1 MLACPECRKLHPND
15 ATTCAEHGAPLVPL
29 DLLPEED
36 APLAS
41 GRMIG
46 EYRIDHELGS
56 GTFGAVY
63 AGEQP
68 MIGKRVAIKVLHKKF
83 ATNSGVVSRFITEAR
98 AVNRIRHKNIIDI
111 FSFGLVDDQQP
122 YFVMELLD
130 GITLGELL
138 ARKGRLGVAEALPI
152 LRGIADALD
161 AAHEVGVTHR
171 DLKPDN
177 IFLATEKDG
186 GYFPKLLDF
195 GVAKLISEE
204 LAHKTAT
211 GAAIGTPSY
220 MAPEQCR
227 GKPIDH
233 RADVYALGVVVHEM
247 LTGQRLFE
255 GESGMEVLFMHA
267 SLPPK
272 PMSHMAPD
280 LPEALDGPVLAMLAK
295 RPDQRPNSAGEAIR
309 ALTHRAVECGAI
321 DAAPSTAPDTPRS
334 LERAIARRQAPT
346 ASEQTSAIVAERAE
360 LVAPGESKPKSGLGP
375 PTETSG
381 PVVIS
386 VDGDVAQVDGDMPSA
401 RTMMAPASTTLPAAG
416 PPLGVVAAHT
426 PDPTVADDSV
436 AEEAAKAPARRP
448 EPHARP
454 KRMAWWP
461 IAAVIAV
468 GVGTFAIA
476 RRGPAPPQ
484 AVASSAATASAT
496 ATATTVLPEKVTIKL
511 QVTPPDADVI
521 LDGVRVGSASDPLVL
536 PRSTQSRPLR
546 LEKKGYE
553 GVPVWIVPDQD
564 RELPPM
570 ALRELPPMVPVPTAA
585 PVKAPVRAPSGPG
598 GRDAVEKPVYQKP

>member
-15 ATTCAEHGAPLVPL
+15 ATTCAEHGVALVPL
-29 DLLPEED
+29 ESLSDED

-41 GRMIG
+41 GKMMG
-46 EYRIDHELGS
+46 EYRLDRKLGS

-83 ATNSGVVSRFITEAR
+83 ASNSGVVSRFITEAR

-130 GITLGELL
+130 GVTLGELL
-138 ARKGRLGVAEALPI
+138 EKNGRLGVAEALPI

-177 IFLATEKDG
+177 IFLAEEKDG
-186 GYFPKLLDF
+186 SYFPKLLDF
-195 GVAKLISEE
+195 GVAKLLAEE

-233 RADVYALGVVVHEM
+233 RADIYALGVVIHEM

-255 GESGMEVLFMHA
+255 GDSGMEVLFMHA

-272 PMSHMAPD
+272 PMSHAAPD
-280 LPEALDGPVLAMLAK
+280 LPEALDEPVLAMLAK
-295 RPDQRPNSAGEAIR
+295 RPDQRPDSAGKAIA
-309 ALTHRAVECGAI
+309 ALVQRAVECGAI
-321 DAAPSTAPDTPRS
+321 EAAPTTAPGAI
-334 LERAIARRQAPT
+334 ERAIARRTAPT
-346 ASEQTSAIVAERAE
+346 ASEQTAAVAAVSGELSAPSDAASTRKGGIGA
-360 LVAPGESKPKSGLGP
+360 

-386 VDGDVAQVDGDMPSA
+386 VDGDAAIVDGDMPSA
-401 RTMMAPASTTLPAAG
+401 HTMLAPASTTLPTAG
-416 PPLGVVAAHT
+416 TPLGVVAAHA

-436 AEEAAKAPARRP
+436 AGEPPRAPRRSEPAERAKRAP
-448 EPHARP
+448 
-454 KRMAWWP
+454 WWP

-468 GVGTFAIA
+468 GAGTFAVA
-476 RRGPAPPQ
+476 RRGPAPAP
-484 AVASSAATASAT
+484 AVTSAPAASAS
-496 ATATTVLPEKVTIKL
+496 APAASELPSKVTIKL
-511 QVTPPDADVI
+511 TVTPADADLI
-521 LDGVRVGSASDPLVL
+521 LDGVRVGSANEPLVL

-546 LEKKGYE
+546 VEKKGYE
-553 GVPVWIVPDQD
+553 GAPVWILPDRDQ
-564 RELPPM
+564 ELPPIS
-570 ALRELPPMVPVPTAA
+570 LRELPPEEPIPTAA
-585 PVKAPVRAPSGPG
+585 PVKAPVKAAPKAPG
-598 GRDAVEKPVYQKP
+598 HDDVELPVYPHK